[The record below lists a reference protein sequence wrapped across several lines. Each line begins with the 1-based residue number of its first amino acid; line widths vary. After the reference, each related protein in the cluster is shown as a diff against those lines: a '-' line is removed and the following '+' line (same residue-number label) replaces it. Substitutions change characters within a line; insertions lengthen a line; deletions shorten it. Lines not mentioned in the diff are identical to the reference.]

1 MEERIQKVMS
11 QLGICSRRKAEEYM
25 VQGRIKVNGKVV
37 SLGEK
42 CEMDDEISLDDKI
55 VNAQKKDNQKKV
67 YLAFNKPYDVV
78 STLSDPQG
86 RKTVADYIPKEYGR
100 LFPVGRL
107 DHNSTGLLIMTN
119 DGEFANLITH
129 PSSAPE
135 KEYVV
140 KVKNPLRGDEIERLK
155 KGLYV
160 MKEAYVAAPC
170 EAKVLKEDEDSI
182 IFDIILHEG
191 KKREIRYM
199 MDTLDHPVRMLMRIR
214 IGSILLGRLAPGQ
227 IREIPEEEIAKI
239 KEDCLANQKE
249 SFKNEKYYGNYD
261 LDE

>member
-42 CEMDDEISLDDKI
+42 CEMDDEITLDDKI
-55 VNAQKKDNQKKV
+55 VSSQKKDNQKKV

-129 PSSAPE
+129 PSCTPAFCIMVSSRPS
-135 KEYVV
+135 
-140 KVKNPLRGDEIERLK
+140 G
-155 KGLYV
+155 
-160 MKEAYVAAPC
+160 
-170 EAKVLKEDEDSI
+170 
-182 IFDIILHEG
+182 
-191 KKREIRYM
+191 
-199 MDTLDHPVRMLMRIR
+199 
-214 IGSILLGRLAPGQ
+214 
-227 IREIPEEEIAKI
+227 
-239 KEDCLANQKE
+239 
-249 SFKNEKYYGNYD
+249 
-261 LDE
+261 